1 MEWPRQEPACPG
13 RGRRS
18 TFLKEESRMER
29 ALKLGPALPLF
40 LALVVGGGLAIGYF
54 TAPGEWYAQLEKP
67 GFNPPGWV
75 FGPVW
80 TVLYVLIAIAGWR
93 VWRRDSS
100 GRPMRLWWGQLA
112 LNFLWSPVFFAA
124 HLIGPALAI
133 VLLLLAVILGFI
145 AAAWRQDR
153 AAALL
158 FVPYAAWVAFA
169 AVLNASILVL
179 N

>member
-1 MEWPRQEPACPG
+1 MK
-13 RGRRS
+13 
-18 TFLKEESRMER
+18 TR
-29 ALKLGPALPLF
+29 AAMLMF
-40 LALVVGGGLAIGYF
+40 LALVVGGGLTIGYF

-67 GFNPPGWV
+67 NFNPPGWV

-80 TVLYVLIAIAGWR
+80 TVLYVMIAIAGWR
-93 VWRRDSS
+93 IWRQDPA
-100 GRPMRLWWGQLA
+100 GWPMRLWWGQLS
-112 LNFLWSPVFFAA
+112 LNFLWSPTFFAA

-133 VLLLLAVILGFI
+133 VLLLLAAILGFI
-145 AAAWRQDR
+145 AASWRQDR

-169 AVLNASILVL
+169 SVLNASILAL

>member
-1 MEWPRQEPACPG
+1 MESSRWEPAC

-18 TFLKEESRMER
+18 TFSEEESRMER
-29 ALKLGPALPLF
+29 ALKLGRALPLF

-93 VWRRDSS
+93 VWRRDSA
-100 GRPMRLWWGQLA
+100 GRPMRLWWG
-112 LNFLWSPVFFAA
+112 SS
-124 HLIGPALAI
+124 
-133 VLLLLAVILGFI
+133 
-145 AAAWRQDR
+145 R
-153 AAALL
+153 
-158 FVPYAAWVAFA
+158 
-169 AVLNASILVL
+169 SISSGHRSSSRPI
-179 N
+179 